1 MKNRLAV
8 LATALLISSTGFAQK
23 DELKTLKRIHDKD
36 QPSEKDI
43 VEYKATLVKAQP
55 LMSAEADKVYYNYYK
70 AEAPIMELLALMAKP
85 ENQSKPQLAT
95 QFITPEKI
103 RELTQAYTDVKAY
116 ESKTGKQAY
125 SKAIDE
131 RSALIA
137 PTLLNYAVGM
147 GSQKKYAEG
156 AKVLYDIYQ
165 LDKKQPDNLYYA
177 ASYAV
182 NGQDYDSALKYY
194 DELKAINY
202 SGAGTTYLA
211 TSVATGKEEPFN
223 NKADRDK
230 MVAFKTHVKPREEKT
245 VSKRGEIYKNIAL
258 ILMQKNKIEE
268 AKTAYAEA
276 IKENP
281 DDTSLSVGEANLYLQ
296 LKDTETYKSKV
307 AAILAKNPNNIEL
320 IYNMGVVALE
330 AHQPLEAE
338 GYFKKVLEID
348 PKYANAYMNLAAIK
362 LEGDEKV
369 VAEMNKLGTSEKDN
383 KRYETLKK
391 QRTASFNAA
400 MPYLEKALELDA
412 TNEAVID
419 NLLSVYNFLELNDTE
434 KYKTLKAKKKA
445 MQQ

>member
-8 LATALLISSTGFAQK
+8 LATALLISSAGFAQK

-55 LMSAEADKVYYNYYK
+55 LMSVEADKVYYNYYK
-70 AEAPIMELLALMAKP
+70 AETPILELMSLMAKP
-85 ENQSKPQLAT
+85 ENQNKPQLAM
-95 QFITPEKI
+95 QFISPEKI
-103 RELTQAYTDVKAY
+103 HELAQSYSEVKEY
-116 ESKTGKQAY
+116 EKKTGKLTY

-131 RSALIA
+131 RSAFIS

-147 GSQKKYAEG
+147 GSQKQYAEG

-165 LDKKQPDNLYYA
+165 MDKKQPDNLYYA

-182 NGQDYDSALKYY
+182 NGQDYDTALKYY
-194 DELKAINY
+194 DELKTLNY

-211 TSVATGKEEPFN
+211 TSLASGKEEPFN
-223 NKADRDK
+223 SKADRDK
-230 MVAFKTHVKPREEKT
+230 MVSLKTHTNPREEKNP
-245 VSKRGEIYKNIAL
+245 SKRGEIYKNIAL
-258 ILMQKNKIEE
+258 ILMQKNKTEE
-268 AKTAYAEA
+268 AKAAYAEA

-281 DDTSLSVGEANLYLQ
+281 DDTSLLVGEANLYLQ
-296 LKDTETYKSKV
+296 LKDNDTYKSKV
-307 AAILAKNPNNIEL
+307 AAILAKNPNNVEL

-330 AHQPLEAE
+330 GHQPAEAE

-383 KRYETLKK
+383 KRYEVLKK
-391 QRTASFNAA
+391 QRVTTFTSA
-400 MPYLEKALELDA
+400 MPYLEKALELDPN
-412 TNEAVID
+412 NEPVID

-445 MQQ
+445 MKE